1 MSVSFKLRTQKTEGK
16 APLYAR
22 IQVVKQNVNLL
33 LCTPIEVDVEIWNK
47 PHTSRKFKAYIN
59 SSEGRRICEFTDE
72 IKSTIDLL
80 TIQGIKITSSMAERL
95 IDDIVYREE
104 RIVLR
109 QKQNYMTLNEYI
121 KKYIEGILSGSRQ
134 TEKGTNFAPATI
146 KAIRGAMTQLNN
158 FQKDRGKTIDFQD
171 VDMKFYY
178 EYTAYLKGKDYS
190 INSIGKCIKELKT
203 ILRAAESEGYE
214 VNEKYKDKRF
224 KGTRVEV
231 DSIYL
236 TNSDLKK
243 IMEVN
248 LSSHGMGYEHARDI
262 FMVGVW
268 TAQRISDYNNISR
281 DCIKQH
287 TILKEVE
294 GRQVI
299 KEFMTVEIRQKKTGT
314 KISIPVSSELKSI
327 LEKYNYHLPHLEDQV
342 LNRYIKEICRLAGLD
357 ELIEIHNTRG
367 GVIKKEF
374 KHKWELVQSHTA
386 RRTGAT
392 LMYLS
397 GMDFYDIM
405 RITGH
410 TSPTMLK
417 KYIKADSLEVADKIT
432 DKYTYFD

>member
-1 MSVSFKLRTQKTEGK
+1 
-16 APLYAR
+16 
-22 IQVVKQNVNLL
+22 
-33 LCTPIEVDVEIWNK
+33 
-47 PHTSRKFKAYIN
+47 
-59 SSEGRRICEFTDE
+59 
-72 IKSTIDLL
+72 
-80 TIQGIKITSSMAERL
+80 
-95 IDDIVYREE
+95 
-104 RIVLR
+104 
-109 QKQNYMTLNEYI
+109 
-121 KKYIEGILSGSRQ
+121 
-134 TEKGTNFAPATI
+134 
-146 KAIRGAMTQLNN
+146 
-158 FQKDRGKTIDFQD
+158 
-171 VDMKFYY
+171 MKFYY

-374 KHKWELVQSHTA
+374 KQKWELVQSHTA

-417 KYIKADSLEVADKIT
+417 KYIKADSIEVADKIT